1 MNQSKTINVIYNDKE
16 HSVEIENECTYEE
29 FQILVFSVT
38 DVEPT
43 SQRFYFLTKS
53 IEPSP
58 FEKINVLNNQKILL
72 SNLKKF
78 KLPNLIDE
86 GLKNRLEGMYRDM
99 MKYNSDRLQ
108 QLALEQVPLEIK
120 KEKDLKRKMLMLL
133 DWFKNEYFSWVN
145 SPECSD
151 MICGTPST
159 KLIGN
164 DRASFEEQKHQASRI
179 EVYRCDSGHIT
190 RFPRY
195 NSVEKLLSTKCGRCG
210 EWANAF
216 TLFST
221 ALGFITRYILDFT
234 DHVWNEVFI
243 DGRWIHI
250 DCCEATYDSPLT
262 YEGGWG
268 KELSYVF
275 AFEFNGIYDVT
286 SRYSIKLPQLKRY
299 LISESDLSNYLNAT
313 NHRIRSTLPFNDLCS
328 ILHREFLEDNEKQN
342 YHLRTYSNDLTGRI
356 SGSSEWRNSRGESG
370 KNNNEN
376 NNLNSKQQQQQ
387 QQSEIPIISKS
398 IYSLDSI
405 SKARESLKLVG
416 NCDITKNGICLTP
429 DENDRVGGFWLK
441 ERVDIISNGGFIC
454 RFKFLI
460 KTNGADGMA
469 FVIQNDSASS
479 LGIGGCGLGYQG
491 IRNSI
496 AIEFDTYPTKD
507 HCRDPDGNHISI
519 HTRHLE
525 PNSAH
530 HRFSLAHGNPQNNKP
545 MNDGIEHEC
554 IIKYSLTDGG
564 NGGTIDVWLDKYQV
578 LYKINANIQQL
589 LKLHENKSCFI
600 GMTASTGGLKQ
611 AHIISNFSIGY

>member
-1 MNQSKTINVIYNDKE
+1 MSKTINIIYNDKE
-16 HSVEIENECTYEE
+16 HFVEVENECTYEE
-29 FQILVFSVT
+29 FQILVYSVT

-43 SQRFYFLTKS
+43 SQRFYFLSNSKS
-53 IEPSP
+53 IDPLP
-58 FEKINVLNNQKILL
+58 TEKIIVLNNQKILL
-72 SNLKKF
+72 SNLKLF
-78 KLPNLIDE
+78 KLPIKIDN
-86 GLKNRLEGMYRDM
+86 GLKNRIEGMYRDM
-99 MKYNSDRLQ
+99 MRYNSDRLQ
-108 QLALEQVPLEIK
+108 QMALDQVPLEIK
-120 KEKDLKRKMLMLL
+120 KEKVLKRKMLMLL
-133 DWFKNEYFSWVN
+133 DWFKNEYFTWTN

-151 MICGTPST
+151 MKCGTPST
-159 KLIGN
+159 SAVGS
-164 DRASFEEQKHQASRI
+164 DRPTFEEQLHQVSI
-179 EVYRCDSGHIT
+179 VEVYRCQSGHVT

-216 TLFST
+216 TLFSI
-221 ALGFITRYILDFT
+221 ALGFTTRYILDFT

-243 DGRWIHI
+243 DGKWIHV
-250 DCCEATYDSPLT
+250 DSCEATYDSPLT

-268 KELSYVF
+268 KQLSYVF

-299 LISESDLSNYLNAT
+299 LISESDLSNYLNHL
-313 NHRIRSTLPFNDLCS
+313 NHQIRSTLPLGELRS
-328 ILHREFLEDNEKQN
+328 ILHRESLEDFEKQSH
-342 YHLRTYSNDLTGRI
+342 HLRTYSSDLTGRI

-370 KNNNEN
+370 IINNNN
-376 NNLNSKQQQQQ
+376 NNSSQI
-387 QQSEIPIISKS
+387 QSEIPIISKS
-398 IYSLDSI
+398 IYALDSI

-441 ERVDIISNGGFIC
+441 ERIDIVSNGGFIC
-454 RFKFLI
+454 KFKFLI

-469 FVIQNDSASS
+469 FVIQNDSINS

-507 HCRDPDGNHISI
+507 HCKDPDGNHISI
-519 HTRHLE
+519 HTRSLE

-530 HRFSLAHGNPQNNKP
+530 HRFSLGHGNPQNNKP

-554 IIKYSLTDGG
+554 FIKYSTSN
-564 NGGTIDVWLDKYQV
+564 NGDDGTIDVWLDKYQV
-578 LYKINANIQQL
+578 LYKIKANIQKL
-589 LKLHENKSCFI
+589 LNLHENKSCFI

-611 AHIISNFSIGY
+611 AHIISGFSIGY